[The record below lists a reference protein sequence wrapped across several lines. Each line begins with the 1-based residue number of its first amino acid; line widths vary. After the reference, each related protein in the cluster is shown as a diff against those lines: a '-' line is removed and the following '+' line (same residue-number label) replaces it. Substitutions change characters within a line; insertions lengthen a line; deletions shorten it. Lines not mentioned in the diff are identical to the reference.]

1 MSGASED
8 VLGVVRAIFGDLM
21 EDLDLGDVEI
31 DSETRLVDLGVESIS
46 LVYLV
51 SEVQQHFQLGD
62 AVFRRLR
69 DEGQLLTE
77 MSVGDIVDAV
87 VAVQAA

>member
-1 MSGASED
+1 MPNSHED
-8 VLGVVRAIFGDLM
+8 VLGVVRSIFGDLM

-31 DSETRLVDLGVESIS
+31 DRSTRLIDLGVESIS

-51 SEVQQHFQLGD
+51 SEIQQHYGLGD

-69 DEGQLLTE
+69 GQGQLLTE
-77 MSVGDIVDAV
+77 MSVGIVDAG
-87 VAVQAA
+87 VAVRAA